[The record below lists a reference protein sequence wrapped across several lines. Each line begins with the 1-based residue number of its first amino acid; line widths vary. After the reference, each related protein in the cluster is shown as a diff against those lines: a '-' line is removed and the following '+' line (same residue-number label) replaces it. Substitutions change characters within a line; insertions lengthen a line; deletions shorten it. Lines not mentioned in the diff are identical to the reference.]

1 VETLDAEKTRTS
13 IPCLLCFLYRRRLP
27 PLRRSEP
34 FFTAAFTFGS
44 R

>member
-13 IPCLLCFLYRRRLP
+13 TPRLLYFLYRHRLP
-27 PLRRSEP
+27 PLHHIEP
-34 FFTAAFTFGS
+34 FFTAAFTFGA

>member
-13 IPCLLCFLYRRRLP
+13 APCVLSFLYRRRLP
-27 PLRRSEP
+27 PLLRTER